1 MKKNYYF
8 YFHFDV
14 LSWLFTITEGC
25 TICKRFR

>member
-1 MKKNYYF
+1 MKKIIT

-25 TICKRFR
+25 TVCKRFR

>member
-1 MKKNYYF
+1 MKKIITSIF
-8 YFHFDV
+8 YFDV